1 MAVPG
6 KLNNELSDLSRHR
19 VVAIL
24 EAKLCYCRFKARNEL
39 GDIFWLKRNPLALKQ
54 RLDHFRHRATLFG
67 VIPTF
72 GAGPPHE
79 MTVVEP
85 ALAASAHSRV
95 GGWSP
100 EQLATTTPRT
110 TRPF

>member
-39 GDIFWLKRNPLALKQ
+39 GDIFWLKRLSNAWITSDIALPSLA
-54 RLDHFRHRATLFG
+54 
-67 VIPTF
+67 
-72 GAGPPHE
+72 
-79 MTVVEP
+79 
-85 ALAASAHSRV
+85 
-95 GGWSP
+95 
-100 EQLATTTPRT
+100 
-110 TRPF
+110 